1 MAKQAGSE
9 SKAPL
14 VIFLV
19 LFVLL
24 SGVLGYTT
32 YTGYEAKDKAEQDK
46 KKAEDAKKEKDNE
59 ADYYKFQALL
69 SRTYMGQPQ
78 AASNDSLVTLRNQYN
93 SHNFDKVADPN
104 KAETD
109 TFIKGLEDPKKFG
122 WNDAQKRPT
131 KTYESSIKELTA
143 KVAEQDTLIKT
154 KEKDYNDLNDLKIA
168 ETKKRTDAQAEYDK
182 NLKEASDKLAKSEAD
197 RRAST
202 LNILNERDENKKI
215 ADEAKL
221 TIANLNGL
229 LQKALKERDEN
240 KLLTVKLQQEIDALK
255 DDVKVV
261 KGSGG
266 DVGGPLGLGPKRGE
280 ILRVDTTG
288 ERPFINL
295 GSMDKLQAGQTF
307 AVQRLDADGK
317 SAGHRISVSVFKVI
331 GEHVAQVEVRDQ
343 DLAAFRK
350 ERSLNPL
357 NPPLFLAGDGL
368 YNPSFNPDQP
378 PRHAVLVGRVTAGRP
393 DEALN
398 RKLLENA
405 LKKQNIILDPALS
418 RATDWLIVGESAT
431 PEDTTT
437 INETEARAR
446 EMGLLRKD
454 GKIVEMRLFLEK
466 HGLSGLLPPA
476 LPGASLLTTP
486 RPPVEGG
493 GDKPGGDKPGG
504 DKPGGDKP
512 GGDKPGGDKP
522 GGDKPGGDKPG
533 GNKPMPEK

>member
-1 MAKQAGSE
+1 MAKQAGGE
-9 SKAPL
+9 GKAPL
-14 VIFLV
+14 IIFLV

-24 SGVLGYTT
+24 SGALGYTT
-32 YTGYEAKDKAEQDK
+32 YAGYEAKDAADKAKQTADK
-46 KKAEDAKKEKDNE
+46 TAKEKE
-59 ADYYKFQALL
+59 HLADWYKFQALL
-69 SRTYMGQPQ
+69 YRAYMGNPQ
-78 AASNDSLVTLRNQYN
+78 AASNDALVTLRGQYTGN
-93 SHNFDKVADPN
+93 SFNDVGGSDTN

-109 TFIKGLEDPKKFG
+109 TFIKDSLDKKLG
-122 WNDAQKRPT
+122 WNDGQKRPA
-131 KTYESSIKELTA
+131 KTDDSIMKELTA
-143 KVAEQDTLIKT
+143 KVAEQDALIK
-154 KEKDYNDLNDLKIA
+154 KMEKDYKDLEEQKTAESTKLADAKKEYNKNLEEKDKLIRDSEKQRRDATLTLLNDA
-168 ETKKRTDAQAEYDK
+168 NESKKF
-182 NLKEASDKLAKSEAD
+182 
-197 RRAST
+197 
-202 LNILNERDENKKI
+202 
-215 ADEAKL
+215 ADEARITITNL
-221 TIANLNGL
+221 TGL
-229 LQKALKERDEN
+229 LQKTTKERDDV
-240 KLLTVKLQQEIDALK
+240 KQMTVKLQEQIDSLK
-255 DDVKVV
+255 DDVKTVRTAT
-261 KGSGG
+261 GG
-266 DVGGPLGLGPKRGE
+266 DGSAGLGLGPKRGE

-295 GSMDKLQAGQTF
+295 GSADKLQVGQTF
-307 AVQRLDADGK
+307 AVQRLDVDGK
-317 SAGHRISVSVFKVI
+317 PVGHRPSVSVFKVL
-331 GEHVAQVEVRDQ
+331 GDHVAQVEVRDL

-357 NPPLFLAGDGL
+357 NAPLFLPGDAL

-405 LKKQNIILDPALS
+405 LKKQNIILDPALT

-437 INETEARAR
+437 ISETETRAR

-454 GKIVEMRLFLEK
+454 GKIVELRVFLEK

-476 LPGASLLTTP
+476 LPGAGFITAP

-512 GGDKPGGDKP
+512 GVG
-522 GGDKPGGDKPG
+522 
-533 GNKPMPEK
+533 KPMP

>member
-14 VIFLV
+14 IIFLV

-24 SGVLGYTT
+24 SGALGYTT
-32 YTGYEAKDKAEQDK
+32 YAGYEAKEAAEK
-46 KKAEDAKKEKDNE
+46 AKKDAEKTASDKGRL
-59 ADYYKFQALL
+59 ADWYKFQALL
-69 SRTYMGQPQ
+69 SRAYEGSPQ
-78 AASNDSLVTLRNQYN
+78 VASNDALVTLRGQYTSGAFN
-93 SHNFDKVADPN
+93 ELAQGLDPN

-109 TFIKGLEDPKKFG
+109 TYIKETLDKKLG
-122 WNDAQKRPT
+122 WNDGQKRPG
-131 KTYESSIKELTA
+131 KTFDGINKELTA
-143 KVAEQDTLIKT
+143 KVAEQEALIK
-154 KEKDYNDLNDLKIA
+154 KMEKDNKDLEELKTA

-197 RRAST
+197 RRAAT
-202 LNILNERDENKKI
+202 LNILNERDEATKF
-215 ADEAKL
+215 AAEAKL
-221 TIANLNGL
+221 QLTQLAAQ
-229 LQKALKERDEN
+229 LQKTTKERDDA
-240 KLLTVKLQQEIDALK
+240 KLVAVKLQEQVDALK
-255 DDVKVV
+255 DDVKTVRT
-261 KGSGG
+261 STGG
-266 DVGGPLGLGPKRGE
+266 DGSAGLGLGPKRGE
-280 ILRVDTTG
+280 ILRVDATG

-295 GSMDKLQAGQTF
+295 GSADKLQAGQTF
-307 AVQRLDADGK
+307 AVQRLDVDGK
-317 SAGHRISVSVFKVI
+317 PVGHRTSVSVFKI
-331 GEHVAQVEVRDQ
+331 LGDHVAQVEVRDL

-357 NPPLFLAGDGL
+357 NPPLFLPGDAL

-378 PRHAVLVGRVTAGRP
+378 PRHAVVVGRVTAGRP

-405 LKKQNIILDPALS
+405 LKKQNIILDPALT
-418 RATDWLIVGESAT
+418 RATDWLIVGEAAT

-437 INETEARAR
+437 VNETEAKAR

-454 GKIVEMRLFLEK
+454 GKIVELRVFLEK

-476 LPGASLLTTP
+476 LPGAGFLTAP

-522 GGDKPGGDKPG
+522 GGDKP
-533 GNKPMPEK
+533 MP